1 MKSYTCLLLT
11 SNGCGHCTAFRGD
24 GLINNGK
31 AYMKYDYISSLF
43 DSAKNAKLNLLNI
56 HYENMSGQAQYIS
69 DISKFTKTKKGI
81 IQERFFKYENK
92 AKVRVIVGRG
102 GKNKEVTLNYVLSG
116 NNKVDWDTFVKEK
129 ISDQIK
135 NYIYYFPCFLV
146 IETDEWNK
154 SLQSSAYPMAAL
166 PNVGRIIKEDNVIK
180 LDKSS
185 DSLKLN
191 IEIKKLIENISNGTL
206 LIKAEDKDK
215 DKDKEK
221 EKTKTTSSIKQ
232 RHKHQNISSKFL
244 IKSYDD

>member
-92 AKVRVIVGRG
+92 AKVRVITGKG
-102 GKNKEVTLNYVLSG
+102 EKNKEVALKDVLSG
-116 NNKVDWDTFVKEK
+116 TNKVDWNTLVTEK
-129 ISDQIK
+129 IPDQIK

-166 PNVGRIIKEDNVIK
+166 PNVGRIIKENNIIK

-191 IEIKKLIENISNGTL
+191 IEIKKLIENVSNGTL
-206 LIKAEDKDK
+206 LIKSED
-215 DKDKEK
+215 K
-221 EKTKTTSSIKQ
+221 EKTKPPAVIK
-232 RHKHQNISSKFL
+232 HKNISSKFL